1 MSQGTIVYIHAPQL
15 WRDSRLPIN
24 LEKCQLYSLLNLF
37 YSSHPPNSFEF
48 IIIFCLT
55 VSGCRHKI
63 FGDFYLLLFC
73 DVSTIHNDDTHSLKP
88 FWDKWHIHHISIY
101 AEHFKYVTA
110 IRMAMANTSNFPW
123 RQLYA
128 LHQNMYICIISKHTI
143 FGFFFCNFN
152 FYWILCGFLYIEI
165 LKNHLTRKNIQK
177 FVASHHVLFVF
188 AKKIYIQYYQ

>member
-1 MSQGTIVYIHAPQL
+1 MTKIYKSTHTYLHFSYLTFVAGYYCVYTRQL
-15 WRDSRLPIN
+15 WRDSRLPSN

-101 AEHFKYVTA
+101 AEHFKYVTWCCYSNGYGKHFKLSIKA
-110 IRMAMANTSNFPW
+110 TVRTTSK
-123 RQLYA
+123 YV
-128 LHQNMYICIISKHTI
+128 HMYNNLSTSVNSGNLISFWKM
-143 FGFFFCNFN
+143 
-152 FYWILCGFLYIEI
+152 
-165 LKNHLTRKNIQK
+165 
-177 FVASHHVLFVF
+177 
-188 AKKIYIQYYQ
+188 KKTF